1 MKSELRWNIR
11 CKLKFHVHIWFS
23 IRIKCLLRILER
35 HVHNPPVDWIPV
47 KTLFQKLSFLWYF
60 FHFFYFCDF
69 FQLLP
74 ILIYFCCFFFRFFPN
89 FFPIFLVFLHFLFF
103 PHFVKKITDLPWFF
117 HFFIFPLQKTPWV
130 HLIDSSKYF
139 KCFFQLTTRF
149 ISFHVIDQIKVVFIF
164 TWWIGR

>member
-74 ILIYFCCFFFRFFPN
+74 ILIYCCFFFRFFPN

-103 PHFVKKITDLPWFF
+103 PHFVKKLPIYPDFSIFSYF
-117 HFFIFPLQKTPWV
+117 HSKKPLESIWLTHRNISSVFSNW
-130 HLIDSSKYF
+130 LLDSFLFTSLTKSKWCLF
-139 KCFFQLTTRF
+139 SL
-149 ISFHVIDQIKVVFIF
+149 
-164 TWWIGR
+164 GE